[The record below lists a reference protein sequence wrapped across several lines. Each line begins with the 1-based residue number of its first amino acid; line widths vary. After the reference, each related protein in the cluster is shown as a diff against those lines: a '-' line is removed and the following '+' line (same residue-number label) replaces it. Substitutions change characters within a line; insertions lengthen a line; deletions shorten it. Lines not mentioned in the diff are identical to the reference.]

1 MCEAVCLLL
10 DILVLSSFLS
20 SKRVI
25 SGWQE
30 AYLGN
35 SELLTIDHAPDV
47 SPVPDPLGVYAG
59 GGHMDGS
66 RGRTDVEGDDERAGP
81 TGAIIDGRWRC
92 STPGRPIPWLGVS
105 GLGSTLPGDAASGD
119 STLAPGSSN
128 TADPWP
134 IELGLPGY
142 PSVSSPPA
150 NWRPVEGSTELA
162 CS

>member
-35 SELLTIDHAPDV
+35 SELSTIDHAPDV
-47 SPVPDPLGVYAG
+47 SPVPDLLGVDAG

-66 RGRTDVEGDDERAGP
+66 RGRTDAEGDDERAGP

-92 STPGRPIPWLGVS
+92 STPRRPVPVGGRKHTPA
-105 GLGSTLPGDAASGD
+105 T
-119 STLAPGSSN
+119 SN